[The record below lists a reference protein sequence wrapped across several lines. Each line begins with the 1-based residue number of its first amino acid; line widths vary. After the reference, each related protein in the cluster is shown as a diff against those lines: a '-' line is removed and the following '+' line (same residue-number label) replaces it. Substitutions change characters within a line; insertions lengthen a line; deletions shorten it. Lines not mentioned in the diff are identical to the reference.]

1 MLCIIIDSMDR
12 SKFAWPRWGFDRR
25 PKSLESAHRPRVV
38 VTAAI
43 AHGFCTTIHWASEQ
57 VNHGANAF
65 CEVLARTLERVWAI
79 CRETGRAFPRHLI
92 VQSDN
97 TVAQAKN
104 SVANMFLASLVARN
118 KFTTANLFYLLVGHT
133 HEDVPRPDVGS
144 RESAAR
150 EAHARTHARVHV
162 CGDKLAG

>member
-1 MLCIIIDSMDR
+1 
-12 SKFAWPRWGFDRR
+12 
-25 PKSLESAHRPRVV
+25 
-38 VTAAI
+38 
-43 AHGFCTTIHWASEQ
+43 